1 MKQMPNPETTR
12 RLLFALLIMPLL
24 AAAQVFD
31 TTPPRI
37 AHQPVRL
44 GRVGKVLP
52 IIANVSDNGGVKSV
66 RITIQHDG
74 QEIQHQMN
82 QVKSESAIPVVVQT
96 AAEGVVVNSLPGGS
110 GKSLAR
116 LGAGEQLEVTL
127 VRAPYY
133 RIRTAAGVVGYVHG
147 DEVQTVESGASYRVT
162 LPAQLTAGG
171 RLAYKIAAVDDFG
184 NESQTDLIPVRLI
197 TDEELARLQSQKPG
211 QTPSRPVESA
221 ESAARPGEPNK
232 SIKSI
237 FSRPVFWIA
246 TAAAGGGLYYFLS
259 SGDEESSDKKASVG
273 LVVGW

>member
-1 MKQMPNPETTR
+1 MKQMPNPETMR
-12 RLLFALLIMPLL
+12 RLVFALLILPLL

-31 TTPPRI
+31 TIPPRI

-66 RITIQHDG
+66 RITIQHEG
-74 QEIQHQMN
+74 QEVQHQMN
-82 QVKSESAIPVVVQT
+82 QVKSESSVPVVVQT
-96 AAEGVVVNSLPGGS
+96 GAEGVVVNSLPGGS

-116 LGAGEQLEVTL
+116 LAAGELLEVTL

-133 RIRTAAGVVGYVHG
+133 RIRTAAGVVGYVHA

-162 LPAQLTAGG
+162 LPVQLTAGG
-171 RLAYKIAAVDDFG
+171 QLAYRIAAVDDFG
-184 NESQTDLIPVRLI
+184 NESQTDMIPIRLI
-197 TDEELARLQSQKPG
+197 TDAELARLQGKKPA
-211 QTPSRPVESA
+211 QTPARATESA
-221 ESAARPGEPNK
+221 EAPAGPSEQNK
-232 SIKSI
+232 SIKSV

-246 TAAAGGGLYYFLS
+246 AAAAGGGLYYFLS